1 MATEDLDP
9 FGNYY
14 FSLEI
19 ENTEVAHFME
29 FSGLKTS
36 AEVFEIQEGGLNG
49 AVHKM
54 PGQSKYEN
62 LTLKYATSA
71 SQALAE
77 WRDTYL
83 RDDYSSRTNSSG
95 AIVMRDNSGK
105 EIRRYSFL
113 EIWPVAWEGP
123 SLASSGSA
131 IAVESLEVA
140 YDGLYI
146 DGGDPPEPPPEP
158 EPEPEPDP
166 DEPLATEPIPFHF
179 DSDKMKPEGEAACER
194 VAKSIN
200 SQDPPP
206 PVVYIEGHTCTMG
219 SFSYNL
225 SLSKRR
231 AAATKAKMSE
241 KCPDT
246 TFHSEGFS
254 WKYPTASNATEAG
267 RVQNRRTEFYETSY
281 QERGRDTSDPGGK
294 PG

>member
-1 MATEDLDP
+1 MATEDHDP
-9 FGNYY
+9 YGNFY

-54 PGQSKYEN
+54 PGQSKFEN

-77 WRDTYL
+77 WRDEWL
-83 RDDYSSRTNSSG
+83 KGEYSSRSSTSG

-123 SLASSGSA
+123 ALASSGSA
-131 IAVESLEVA
+131 LAVETLEVA
-140 YDGLYI
+140 YDGMYI
-146 DGGDPPEPPPEP
+146 DGGEPVPQPEP
-158 EPEPEPDP
+158 EPQPEPDP
-166 DEPLATEPIPFHF
+166 DEPLFTEPIPFHF
-179 DSDKMKPEGEAACER
+179 DSDKMKPEGEAACAR
-194 VAKSIN
+194 VANSIN

-206 PVVYIEGHTCTMG
+206 PVIFIEGHTCTMG
-219 SFSYNL
+219 SFAYNMTL
-225 SLSKRR
+225 STKR
-231 AAATKAKMSE
+231 AKATKKKME
-241 KCPDT
+241 EDCPDT
-246 TFHSEGFS
+246 TFFASGFS
-254 WKYPTASNATEAG
+254 WKYPVASNATEAG
-267 RVQNRRTEFYETSY
+267 RVQNRRTEFYETSS
-281 QERGRDTSDPGGK
+281 QSRGRDVSQPDGK
-294 PG
+294 PP